1 VWNDARRGH
10 AFIETEVGRLTGD
23 LERIRKD
30 QESVRGKRDE
40 SIEALGGLKTAHKNA
55 EAEWSRLQEAHKT
68 WSAYSTAFLKTMRDI
83 VDRMAITVAEQQ
95 QRLEQAKVLDV
106 ETLQQHVAGLTRQI
120 TTDQRAIEQW
130 ERTAAAELRRAGVTD
145 SELDSAFHVVN
156 PDLLKLIVGESLTVK
171 DAGGAVGRI
180 RAVARRIKNGT
191 YADEA
196 LEADLSGVGGPDPK
210 ATRDPEQLKRQVK
223 LKQQELDRQ
232 TALLGTARD
241 QAKARA
247 ALEKL
252 RGEYTERRDELANY
266 DTYKLAWANRSELKR
281 QLDGITKDLASAK
294 EEISRLDKQ
303 ARSLEKDQKRYDE
316 DLVALNGK
324 KSTLAETVRKCRET
338 LGRTGLDRVLAGHGG
353 DEDTEAA
360 RPRSLGHFIES
371 LTARLSE
378 LTADAQ
384 RIEAGQSQFKA
395 LQDVIE
401 AKSRQFEMQQRYFSD
416 ADDEWSRL
424 VETRD
429 SLHELE
435 QATEKNWDALFTTLG
450 ARLNAVVTAV
460 SNIKTAVERI
470 NRGLK
475 AYRVSNLRAVQ
486 IQVEEGHDTYSA
498 VEALSSQGS
507 LFQDRDALDICKKR
521 LRQMIDA
528 NQTIDLES
536 LFELRI
542 RIQETDETWHQA
554 ASLDEIGST
563 GTGMTAKAMIFIQ
576 LVRAVAENEQ
586 YRLHFYIDGL
596 GELDD
601 RNLEATAA
609 MAVSRGITSI
619 TADPRLHLEPLAHRV
634 DELLPRFG
642 KRELVT
648 RQPQFLDRLR
658 RRTSDQH
665 VSRMVDLFDRYRRGL
680 EQEVLLCGDP
690 LTIRS
695 RSTV

>member
-1 VWNDARRGH
+1 M
-10 AFIETEVGRLTGD
+10 
-23 LERIRKD
+23 
-30 QESVRGKRDE
+30 VRGKRDE
-40 SIEALGGLKTAHKNA
+40 SLEALGGLKTAQKST
-55 EAEWSRLQEAHKT
+55 EAEWSQLQDAHKT
-68 WSAYSTAFLKTMRDI
+68 WCAYPAEFLKAMRDN
-83 VDRMAITVAEQQ
+83 VDRMAIDVAEQQ
-95 QRLEQAKVLDV
+95 QRLEQAKVLDL

-120 TTDQRAIEQW
+120 TTDRRAVEQW

-156 PDLLKLIVGESLTVK
+156 PDLLKLIVGENLTVK
-171 DAGGAVGRI
+171 DIGSAVGRI
-180 RAVARRIKNGT
+180 RAVSGRVKNGT
-191 YADEA
+191 YSDES
-196 LEADLSGVGGPDPK
+196 LEADLSGMDGPDPK
-210 ATRDPEQLKRQVK
+210 ATRDPEQLKRQIK

-232 TALLGTARD
+232 TALLGTAKD

-247 ALEKL
+247 ALEQL
-252 RGEYTERRDELANY
+252 RNEYVERRDELARY
-266 DTYKLAWANRSELKR
+266 DAYKKAWANRSELKR
-281 QLDGITKDLASAK
+281 QLDDITQRLTNAQ

-303 ARSLEKDQKRYDE
+303 AKALDKDHKRLEQ
-316 DLVALNGK
+316 DLVALNEK
-324 KSTLAETVRKCRET
+324 KSRLTAAVRECREV
-338 LGRTGLDRVLAGHGG
+338 LSRTGPGGVLAGHTG
-353 DEDTEAA
+353 DEDVEAA

-371 LTARLSE
+371 LAARLSG

-384 RIEAGQSQFKA
+384 RIESVQSQLKA

-401 AKSRQFEMQQRYFSD
+401 TKSRQFEMQQRYFSD
-416 ADDEWSRL
+416 EDDEWNRL

-435 QATEKNWDALFTTLG
+435 QATAKNWDALFTTLG

-486 IQVEEGHDTYSA
+486 IQVEEGHDTYPA

-507 LFQDRDALDICKKR
+507 LFQDRDALDVCKKR
-521 LRQMIDA
+521 LRQMIDG
-528 NQTIDLES
+528 NQTINLES

-609 MAVSRGITSI
+609 MAVSRGVISI
-619 TADPRLHLEPLAHRV
+619 TADPRLHLEPLAHPDV
-634 DELLPRFG
+634 TVYNLGQDADGRFYIDSY
-642 KRELVT
+642 KT
-648 RQPQFLDRLR
+648 YHAR
-658 RRTSDQH
+658 RRRQA
-665 VSRMVDLFDRYRRGL
+665 VGASR
-680 EQEVLLCGDP
+680 E
-690 LTIRS
+690 
-695 RSTV
+695 